1 MTIDF
6 IAYIA
11 EETVSLQWMET
22 NTSISDVADEHQTDN
37 TVDDHNAEDV
47 DVDNHNAEDVD
58 VDNHNAVDGGT
69 EYLWQAENTEEHQ
82 NIEEDY
88 FNTEVSLLCR

>member
-22 NTSISDVADEHQTDN
+22 NTLISDVADEHQTDN
-37 TVDDHNAEDV
+37 TVDDHNAE
-47 DVDNHNAEDVD
+47 D

-82 NIEEDY
+82 NIEE
-88 FNTEVSLLCR
+88 EVSLLCR